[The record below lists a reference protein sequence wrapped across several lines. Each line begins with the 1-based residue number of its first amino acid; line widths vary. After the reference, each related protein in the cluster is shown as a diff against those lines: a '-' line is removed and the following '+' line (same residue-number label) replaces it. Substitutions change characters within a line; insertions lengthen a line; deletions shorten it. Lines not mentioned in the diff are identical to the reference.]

1 MTYIASLGIEFADT
15 RPLPAGSPAFL
26 QDIFLAPLY
35 AVVPRAL
42 WESKE
47 GSRHGLWYY
56 REVMGIEQ
64 GETSVGMSPFTYL
77 YFAGGGLA
85 VALGF
90 LAIGII
96 QRAWAERFLV
106 SNTAGALVVYLAG
119 VRLLGNPDSVYYSMI
134 VDLLRL
140 VPAALA
146 LQYVI
151 YKR

>member
-35 AVVPRAL
+35 ALVPRAL

-47 GSRHGLWYY
+47 GARHGLWYQN
-56 REVMGIEQ
+56 EVIGIE
-64 GETSVGMSPFTYL
+64 GDTTSVGMSPFTYL
-77 YFAGGGLA
+77 YFAGGALA

-90 LAIGII
+90 LAVGIT
-96 QRAWAERFLV
+96 QRVWAERFLAPG
-106 SNTAGALVVYLAG
+106 TAGAAILFFAG
-119 VRLLGNPDSVYYSMI
+119 VRMLAIPDSVFYAVI
-134 VDLLRL
+134 VDLIRS

-151 YKR
+151 FRR